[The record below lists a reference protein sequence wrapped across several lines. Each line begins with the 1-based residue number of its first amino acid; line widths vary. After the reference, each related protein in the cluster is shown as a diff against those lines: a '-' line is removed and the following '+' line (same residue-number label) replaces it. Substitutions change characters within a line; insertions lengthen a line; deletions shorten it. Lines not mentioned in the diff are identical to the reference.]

1 MLDLSKS
8 IGVGY
13 NIQMTSE
20 LDEYKPSVP
29 YDIEDPRSVYNL
41 VPQWT
46 RNVMHLIP
54 SDLWMLDEPEL
65 RKRCSPDARVNRIR
79 LAFWA
84 EYEAAQAKIGRISFY
99 EVSRRCGIAEYFI
112 RKLLEDTHT
121 LAFVLCA
128 PASYDSFLEEALQH
142 SLSRLREVLDFSLHD
157 ENGRPNIKQAEMV
170 LKTAAFLDMRKNGAF
185 VNRTFN
191 VHKIQN
197 ETVNAP
203 AEQNKLTSEEL
214 DKKIRQLEQK
224 KEYIQLRDE
233 IGNIS
238 LPHVEIVPSE

>member
-1 MLDLSKS
+1 
-8 IGVGY
+8 
-13 NIQMTSE
+13 MTSE

-29 YDIEDPRSVYNL
+29 YDLDDPRSVYNL

-46 RNVMHLIP
+46 RNVMKLVQP
-54 SDLWMLDEPEL
+54 ELWMLDEAAL
-65 RKRCSPDARVNRIR
+65 RKRCDPDARVNRIR

-84 EYEAAQAKIGRISFY
+84 EYESAQAKLTRISFY

-112 RKLLEDTHT
+112 RKLLEDPHT

-142 SLSRLREVLDFSLHD
+142 SLSKLREVLDFSLHD
-157 ENGRPNIKQAEMV
+157 ENGKPNLKQAEMV

-185 VNRTFN
+185 VNRTYN
-191 VHKIQN
+191 VHKIQGN
-197 ETVNAP
+197 DAP
-203 AEQNKLTSEEL
+203 KVEQAQLSSDEL

-224 KEYIQLRDE
+224 KEYIQARDE
-233 IGNIS
+233 LGKIS
-238 LPHVEIVPSE
+238 LPHIEIVRSE